1 MWFLITDRSF
11 PPCLEFGFLP
21 NQKKEKNKR
30 DTRQKKLDH
39 HATPPPPSFPP
50 SSATS
55 ATNAVAS
62 EIGPAACT
70 AVDERYGQVVG
81 GPVLVIHLIRS
92 GATAGIGVGELRP
105 IPNVAARITVHSVG
119 ITESI
124 TVRVRIGVS
133 ISVGLSVGL
142 SVNVRVS
149 LGVGERW
156 GVIVTYCVEI
166 IESAPAVVTIVSI
179 PVTSI
184 TPVAMVSVVA
194 VRFVLFRH

>member
-1 MWFLITDRSF
+1 M
-11 PPCLEFGFLP
+11 PP
-21 NQKKEKNKR
+21 
-30 DTRQKKLDH
+30 
-39 HATPPPPSFPP
+39 PPPPSFPP

-133 ISVGLSVGL
+133 ISVGLSV
-142 SVNVRVS
+142 NVRVS

-184 TPVAMVSVVA
+184 APVAMVSVVV